1 MKKAN
6 FVLITLACF
15 VFIAFASSAYAVAKV
30 EGLVLYLSFDDGS
43 DKVIKDLSGVGHD
56 GENHGAKP
64 VEGIFGKALQFGGV
78 DTWVTV
84 EDAPDLNFGAE
95 DSLTAMV
102 WAKII
107 GAPPTGQGNLLAK
120 YAVGAATTPFYGM
133 FHNVN
138 NQVHAYIRDSASNL
152 TEQWSKS
159 LINDDKWHHIALVRD
174 TNKKKAYLYF
184 DGNLESEKDD
194 IAKDLTNN
202 FPLAIGRHTSE
213 FLVGIVDEAMLFR
226 RALSVDEIKVAMT
239 PKSLLAVSSNRK
251 LATKWGD
258 IKLSDR

>member
-1 MKKAN
+1 MKASFKI
-6 FVLITLACF
+6 VSGLVILSCF

-30 EGLVLYLSFDDGS
+30 EGLVVYLSFDDGS

-56 GENHGAKP
+56 GENHGAKS
-64 VEGIFGKALQFGGV
+64 VEGKFGKALQFGGV

-107 GAPPTGQGNLLAK
+107 GAPTGQGNLLAK
-120 YAVGAATTPFYGM
+120 YAVGAGTTPFYGM
-133 FHNVN
+133 FHNVS
-138 NQVHAYIRDSASNL
+138 NQVHAYIRDNASKL

-159 LINDDKWHHIALVRD
+159 IINDDKWHHIALVRD
-174 TNKKKAYLYF
+174 TSKKKAYLYV

-194 IAKDLTNN
+194 VAEDLTNN
-202 FPLAIGRHTSE
+202 FPLAIGRHTGE

-226 RALSVDEIKVAMT
+226 RALSENEIKVAMT
-239 PKSLLAVSSNRK
+239 PKNLLAVSSNGK

-258 IKLSDR
+258 IK